1 MDLFG
6 NKVDIKIETVILFLL
21 IGIVIVL
28 LLFCFEP
35 WKASSPARDPS
46 PQQVTIPV
54 KQVGQHVANDS
65 KVNVVEPFQQVT
77 KDARILYKK
86 VGFTSLGSDGKDAK
100 VNILRF
106 KTRPIK
112 DSEKDFQVAYMFTQ
126 DIETLKSLN
135 KGEPVTLLD
144 SSATTTTST
153 VPVSV
158 TPVYKSFTAD
168 IMAQSAYP
176 TLNREL
182 CKQLGLPEDYV
193 AFAMDLADKVLADYN
208 SRSGSN
214 AYTILLAAQE
224 LIKSEFNK
232 LPTTGGAEWQTR
244 LKNGINKING
254 ATGLYSIPLPLNGS
268 LVSYTKYVDA
278 NSQYWT
284 NENKKNQI
292 LASVLYV
299 IESII
304 NIQPIIAGFPDTG
317 TLFKYIYAY
326 DLISKQILVSA
337 TTLHN
342 KIQANK
348 TKLLTLNEID
358 INQGSFL
365 SALDAIPFIDKIFTP
380 RVSDKTITQLGLISN
395 AIYYT
400 FRVFLYGK
408 FIDMSDITTT
418 TTQPAAVPTG
428 ETDPQIIQVLQAIGS
443 KYYDPATGERKA
455 RDRDFY
461 LEFSNGLEINIKFL
475 FNYVTNMTG
484 EVKCEATI
492 TELPLGTA
500 ADPAYKT
507 YKFDTCQLDYIG
519 NRMII
524 TFTKTTGPV
533 NYAKINKTDGGKYDK
548 VTVIQTFNLEI
559 NVGDTQ
565 ISESADTFQSIIER
579 VVFYNTFM
587 SYSLSAKLEDSA
599 GSVKPIYTLNLF
611 PQSITSS
618 FESLK
623 EYTKSAL
630 NKTTERLLKDNVAEI
645 VTPMFIV
652 DQRLDRT
659 EGILAKIKDHYRFN
673 ELSNAQ
679 SGYRFYPV
687 SE

>member
-1 MDLFG
+1 
-6 NKVDIKIETVILFLL
+6 
-21 IGIVIVL
+21 
-28 LLFCFEP
+28 
-35 WKASSPARDPS
+35 
-46 PQQVTIPV
+46 
-54 KQVGQHVANDS
+54 
-65 KVNVVEPFQQVT
+65 
-77 KDARILYKK
+77 
-86 VGFTSLGSDGKDAK
+86 
-100 VNILRF
+100 
-106 KTRPIK
+106 
-112 DSEKDFQVAYMFTQ
+112 MFTQ

-158 TPVYKSFTAD
+158 TPVYNSFTAGV
-168 IMAQSAYP
+168 MAQSAYP

-193 AFAMDLADKVLADYN
+193 TFAMDLADKVLADYN
-208 SRSGSN
+208 SRQNSD
-214 AYTILLAAQE
+214 APTKLLAAQE
-224 LIKSEFNK
+224 LIKAEFNK
-232 LPTTGGAEWQTR
+232 LPTTDGQEWQKR
-244 LKNGINKING
+244 LKNGVSKVKTDLIALPNATIIANTNILPSSYLSVNANKIRITVI
-254 ATGLYSIPLPLNGS
+254 AF
-268 LVSYTKYVDA
+268 
-278 NSQYWT
+278 
-284 NENKKNQI
+284 
-292 LASVLYV
+292 

-304 NIQPIIAGFPDTG
+304 YANNPAPFNLAPLTSNGALLKYMYANTVIQEQINKTVAD
-317 TLFKYIYAY
+317 
-326 DLISKQILVSA
+326 DLYP
-337 TTLHN
+337 
-342 KIQANK
+342 KITKNP
-348 TKLLTLNEID
+348 TKLLTDTDLNTSQATFQAGLTSTFE
-358 INQGSFL
+358 
-365 SALDAIPFIDKIFTP
+365 DK
-380 RVSDKTITQLGLISN
+380 KTISTADIGLISN

-418 TTQPAAVPTG
+418 TTQPAAAPTG

-548 VTVIQTFNLEI
+548 VTVIQTFKLEI

>member
-54 KQVGQHVANDS
+54 KQVGQHVANDC

-144 SSATTTTST
+144 SSATTTTMPTTSGS
-153 VPVSV
+153 VSV

-168 IMAQSAYP
+168 IMAQSVYP

-193 AFAMDLADKVLADYN
+193 TFAMDLADKVLADYN
-208 SRSGSN
+208 SRSGSS
-214 AYTILLAAQE
+214 ASTRLLAVQE
-224 LIKSEFNK
+224 LIKSEFSK
-232 LPTTGGAEWQTR
+232 LPADGQEWQKR
-244 LKNGINKING
+244 LKNGVSKVKTDLIALPNVTIIANIANTNILPSSYLSIN
-254 ATGLYSIPLPLNGS
+254 
-268 LVSYTKYVDA
+268 D
-278 NSQYWT
+278 
-284 NENKKNQI
+284 NKKKI
-292 LASVLYV
+292 LITVIAF

-304 NIQPIIAGFPDTG
+304 YANNPAPFNLAPLTSNGALLKYMYANTVIQE
-317 TLFKYIYAY
+317 
-326 DLISKQILVSA
+326 QI
-337 TTLHN
+337 T
-342 KIQANK
+342 K
-348 TKLLTLNEID
+348 T
-358 INQGSFL
+358 
-365 SALDAIPFIDKIFTP
+365 
-380 RVSDKTITQLGLISN
+380 VSDDLYSKIKQNPTKILTDTDLNASQSKFQAGLTSTFEDKKTISTADIGLISN
-395 AIYYT
+395 AIYDT

-418 TTQPAAVPTG
+418 TTQHAAAPTG

-443 KYYDPATGERKA
+443 KYYDPATGERKT

-548 VTVIQTFNLEI
+548 VTVIQTFKLEI

>member
-65 KVNVVEPFQQVT
+65 KINVVEPFQQVT

-100 VNILRF
+100 VNILLF

-158 TPVYKSFTAD
+158 TPVYNSFTAGV
-168 IMAQSAYP
+168 MAQSAYP

-193 AFAMDLADKVLADYN
+193 TFAMDLADKVLADYN
-208 SRSGSN
+208 SRQNSD
-214 AYTILLAAQE
+214 APTKLLAAQE
-224 LIKSEFNK
+224 LIKAEFNK
-232 LPTTGGAEWQTR
+232 LPTTDGQEWQKR
-244 LKNGINKING
+244 LKNGVSKVKTDLIALPNATIIANTNILPSSYLSVNANKIRITVI
-254 ATGLYSIPLPLNGS
+254 AF
-268 LVSYTKYVDA
+268 
-278 NSQYWT
+278 
-284 NENKKNQI
+284 
-292 LASVLYV
+292 

-304 NIQPIIAGFPDTG
+304 YANNPAPFNLAPLTSNGALLKYMYANTVIQEQINKTVAD
-317 TLFKYIYAY
+317 
-326 DLISKQILVSA
+326 DLYP
-337 TTLHN
+337 
-342 KIQANK
+342 KITKNP
-348 TKLLTLNEID
+348 TKLLTDTDLNTSQATFQAGLTSTFE
-358 INQGSFL
+358 
-365 SALDAIPFIDKIFTP
+365 DK
-380 RVSDKTITQLGLISN
+380 KTISTADIGLISN

-418 TTQPAAVPTG
+418 TTQPAAAPTG

-548 VTVIQTFNLEI
+548 VTVIQTFKLEI